1 MEKNGP
7 MEKQFA
13 YGKTIRS
20 WKNNLIMEKQFDYGT
35 KFYFEKKNRFGNQ
48 ISIFNF
54 EFFFFYF
61 FRFKEL
67 GGRQLN

>member
-20 WKNNLIMEKQFDYGT
+20 WKNNLIIEKQFDYGKT
-35 KFYFEKKNRFGNQ
+35 
-48 ISIFNF
+48 I
-54 EFFFFYF
+54 
-61 FRFKEL
+61 
-67 GGRQLN
+67 QLWNKI